1 MAFVNLILFN
11 IFLVSVNCEL
21 PRINGLKLSFME
33 PIGVYVEWNTVPY
46 KSMPLIKGYKV
57 KLWSIEEQTTR
68 NFKLLNG
75 DQYPGLQRNDIAQ
88 EPFSI
93 EHISKNN
100 VSVITN
106 SNAYYNMA
114 RIFMSIDN
122 LYEIRVNTFNATAEG
137 PMTDPIRVKIV
148 KSVTEYTM
156 SPKVV
161 KPRPIYKALGLRRID
176 SCGVSIITNSSDGEP
191 FIHNS
196 YL

>member
-1 MAFVNLILFN
+1 MAFVNLILLN
-11 IFLVSVNCEL
+11 IFLVNVNCEL
-21 PRINGLKLSFME
+21 PGINGLTFSFLE
-33 PIGVYVEWNTVPY
+33 PIGVYARWNTVPY
-46 KSMPLIKGYKV
+46 KSLSLINGYKV
-57 KLWSIEEQTTR
+57 KIWSIEEETTR

-75 DQYPGLQRNDIAQ
+75 DQYPGLQRNDVAQ

-106 SNAYYNMA
+106 SNGYHNLA

-137 PMTDPIRVKIV
+137 PMTDPIRVKVV
-148 KSVTEYTM
+148 KSATDYTK
-156 SPKVV
+156 SPKIV
-161 KPRPIYKALGLRRID
+161 KPRPVYIVLGLRSLD

>member
-1 MAFVNLILFN
+1 MAFVNLILLY
-11 IFLVSVNCEL
+11 IFLVNVNCEL

-33 PIGVYVEWNTVPY
+33 PIGVYAEWNIVPY
-46 KSMPLIKGYKV
+46 KSLSLINGYKV
-57 KLWSIEEQTTR
+57 KIWSIEEETTR

-75 DQYPGLQRNDIAQ
+75 DQYPGLQRNDVAQ

-93 EHISKNN
+93 EHISRKS

-106 SNAYYNMA
+106 PNGYHNMA
-114 RIFMSIDN
+114 RIFMTIDN

-148 KSVTEYTM
+148 KSKTDYTM

-161 KPRPIYKALGLRRID
+161 KPRPIYNVMGIRSID

-191 FIHNS
+191 VIHNS